1 MNIESVRDY
10 CISKPGVTESFP
22 FNESTLVFKTGN
34 KIFLLTSLT
43 QTHAFNVK
51 CNPEKA
57 ITLREEF
64 EDIKPGF
71 HMNKK
76 HWNTVLITGT
86 LTDKHLL
93 EMIDHSYDLVIK
105 SLPKHIVQSIIK

>member
-1 MNIESVRDY
+1 
-10 CISKPGVTESFP
+10 
-22 FNESTLVFKTGN
+22 
-34 KIFLLTSLT
+34 LT

-64 EDIKPGF
+64 EDIKPDF

-86 LTDKHLL
+86 LNDKNLL